1 MPQKVPQ
8 PVILAAPTPS
18 ENAHEK
24 SFIQA
29 LTTINELEK
38 KIQTSTMPIIIKC
51 SATWCPPCKAM
62 KPLYEQLAQELQE
75 KIMFFELDTDQ
86 FDDTR
91 KLNIRGIPVFIL
103 YRNGKEISRIVGA
116 RTYKELK
123 EEVLKAFEITI
134 PVK

>member
-1 MPQKVPQ
+1 MKSRVTRIFSILFICFLGFIMYKKFKKSQQMPQKVPQ

-62 KPLYEQLAQELQE
+62 KPLYEQLAQEL
-75 KIMFFELDTDQ
+75 
-86 FDDTR
+86 
-91 KLNIRGIPVFIL
+91 
-103 YRNGKEISRIVGA
+103 
-116 RTYKELK
+116 
-123 EEVLKAFEITI
+123 
-134 PVK
+134 